1 MTTRLLICLT
11 LWSLYITG
19 CLSEI
24 TGKIEPNPTP
34 VEPATPAS
42 LADLHL
48 SSAKPSYNPNEP
60 IPLEMTIQVGKFDLL
75 VPYVAVTGRGAFAKL
90 VVKNNLGQV
99 VPPKPPITFP
109 AKTKTVMWKD
119 RVVSC
124 IQGTELKAG
133 ETRKAMLKDLKTYY
147 KLGPGDYT
155 LQILMELKV
164 YREIFSPDPP
174 EVLDIKNEIRI
185 VQADASMP
193 DNTKERMIHNLERE
207 IEGLQHGETAKLD
220 GTYLLLDSYRGLATL
235 ESKVVPLT
243 IQQR

>member
-99 VPPKPPITFP
+99 VPPNRRLHSRRKPKP
-109 AKTKTVMWKD
+109 
-119 RVVSC
+119 
-124 IQGTELKAG
+124 
-133 ETRKAMLKDLKTYY
+133 
-147 KLGPGDYT
+147 
-155 LQILMELKV
+155 
-164 YREIFSPDPP
+164 
-174 EVLDIKNEIRI
+174 
-185 VQADASMP
+185 
-193 DNTKERMIHNLERE
+193 
-207 IEGLQHGETAKLD
+207 
-220 GTYLLLDSYRGLATL
+220 
-235 ESKVVPLT
+235 
-243 IQQR
+243 